1 MSRAPISKDED
12 KRLAALREYGIKHVL
27 FDPGL
32 SNLISLAANIFS
44 VPIVLVSLVEAER
57 QLFAASVGVP
67 FCETPRDISFC
78 AHTILKKKI
87 MVVPDALKDARFK
100 NNPLV
105 VGVPYIRFYAG
116 IPLITPSGHA
126 IGTLCIVDLKPRA
139 TFTKRDEHNLQ
150 DLASLVM
157 DKLEMRRLELARKAS
172 QVRFENIANTSPDTI
187 LCVNE
192 KGMITFWNTA
202 AEHMLEY
209 TDEEI
214 IGRSINTIVPD
225 AFVVQLNHLVTD
237 RDSLM
242 KGVTLELNVQAKGGS
257 LVPVELSVSMWED
270 NDNISYGA
278 ILRDITER
286 RRNEERLFL
295 LAHLDPLTGLANRTL
310 LTSNL
315 ETALKNEPAVCIM
328 MVDLDGFKDVND
340 SLGHSSGDNILVHV
354 AKKIK
359 ATVRSGDVVARM
371 GGDEFALLFPGL
383 SDKKV
388 AGKIAEQII
397 HEISQAMIIDDHQI
411 NISASIGAVLYP
423 EYGLTVQ
430 DLLTSADLALYQA
443 KSEGRNCY
451 RFFTRELLD
460 VFQAKHAFQL
470 EFVRAYEQHEF
481 EMFYQ
486 PQVKLATN
494 EIVGAE
500 ALLRWRHPE
509 RGLLTPAAFLTAL
522 ENGPWAERVGD
533 WIVET
538 ACRQAAEW
546 SQASESYFRI
556 SINLFSAQFRTG
568 MLAQKIMDILART
581 GLQPSSL
588 ELEITENIILRYDE
602 SMLQPLNTLREAGI
616 GIAFDDYGTGYASLS
631 MLKNY
636 PVTRLKIDQT
646 FVRTMCES
654 PPDAAI
660 VRAILYLGKSF
671 GLGVIAEGVET
682 LEQSERLRGKG
693 CEEAQGYLFG
703 HPMPAEEFTQ
713 LLKLNKPI
721 DVSAK

>member
-12 KRLAALREYGIKHVL
+12 KRLAALREYGIKNVL

-126 IGTLCIVDLKPRA
+126 IGTLCIIDLKPR
-139 TFTKRDEHNLQ
+139 TVFTKRDEHNLQ

-242 KGVTLELNVQAKGGS
+242 KGVTLELNVQAKSGS

-270 NDNISYGA
+270 NDNVSYGA

-359 ATVRSGDVVARM
+359 ATVRAGDVVARM

-451 RFFTRELLD
+451 RFFTRELLE

-509 RGLLTPAAFLTAL
+509 RGLLSPAAFLTAL

-546 SQASESYFRI
+546 SQASDSYFRI

-721 DVSAK
+721 DV

>member
-12 KRLAALREYGIKHVL
+12 KRLAALREYEIKHVL

-57 QLFAASVGVP
+57 QLFAANVGVP

-78 AHTILKKKI
+78 AHTIRKKKI

-126 IGTLCIVDLKPRA
+126 IGTLCIIDLKPR
-139 TFTKRDEHNLQ
+139 TIFTKRDEHNLQ

-192 KGMITFWNTA
+192 KGMITFWNTS

-270 NDNISYGA
+270 NDNVSYGA

-315 ETALKNEPAVCIM
+315 ETALKHKPAVCIM

-383 SDKKV
+383 NDKKV

-423 EYGLTVQ
+423 EYGVTVQ

-509 RGLLTPAAFLTAL
+509 RGLLSPAAFLTAL
-522 ENGPWAERVGD
+522 ENGPWAERIGD

-546 SQASESYFRI
+546 CQASDSYFRI

-602 SMLQPLNTLREAGI
+602 SMLQPLNMLREAGI

-721 DVSAK
+721 GV

>member
-1 MSRAPISKDED
+1 MSRAPVSKDED
-12 KRLAALREYGIKHVL
+12 KRLAALREYGIKNVL
-27 FDPGL
+27 FDPSL
-32 SNLISLAANIFS
+32 SNLISLAANIFN

-67 FCETPRDISFC
+67 FCETSRDISFC

-87 MVVPDALKDARFK
+87 MVVPDALKDARFR

-126 IGTLCIVDLKPRA
+126 IGTLCIIDLKPRS

-242 KGVTLELNVQAKGGS
+242 KGVMLELNVQAKSGS

-383 SDKKV
+383 NDKKV

-451 RFFTRELLD
+451 RFFTRELLE

-509 RGLLTPAAFLTAL
+509 RGLLSPAAFLTAL

-546 SQASESYFRI
+546 CRESDRYFRI

-602 SMLQPLNTLREAGI
+602 NMLQPLKALRDVGI

-721 DVSAK
+721 DV

>member
-12 KRLAALREYGIKHVL
+12 KRLAALREYGIKNVL

-126 IGTLCIVDLKPRA
+126 IGTLCIIDLKPRT

-242 KGVTLELNVQAKGGS
+242 KGVTLELNVQTKGGG

-451 RFFTRELLD
+451 RFFTRELLE

-509 RGLLTPAAFLTAL
+509 RGLLSPAAFLTAL

-546 SQASESYFRI
+546 SQASDSYFRI

-721 DVSAK
+721 DV

>member
-1 MSRAPISKDED
+1 MSRAPVSKDED
-12 KRLAALREYGIKHVL
+12 KRLAALREYGIKNVL
-27 FDPGL
+27 FDPSL
-32 SNLISLAANIFS
+32 SNLISLAANIFN

-67 FCETPRDISFC
+67 FCETSRDISFC

-87 MVVPDALKDARFK
+87 MVVPDALKDARFR

-126 IGTLCIVDLKPRA
+126 IGTLCIIDLKPRS

-242 KGVTLELNVQAKGGS
+242 KGVTLELNVQAKSGS

-383 SDKKV
+383 NDKKV

-451 RFFTRELLD
+451 RFFTRELLE

-509 RGLLTPAAFLTAL
+509 RGLLSPAAFLTAL

-546 SQASESYFRI
+546 CRESDRYFRI

-602 SMLQPLNTLREAGI
+602 NMLQPLKALRDVGI

-721 DVSAK
+721 DV

>member
-12 KRLAALREYGIKHVL
+12 KRLAALREYGIKNVL

-126 IGTLCIVDLKPRA
+126 IGTLCIIDLKPRT

-242 KGVTLELNVQAKGGS
+242 KGVTLELNVQAKGGG

-451 RFFTRELLD
+451 RFFTRELLE

-509 RGLLTPAAFLTAL
+509 RGLLSPAAFLTAL

-546 SQASESYFRI
+546 SQASGSYFRI

-721 DVSAK
+721 DV

>member
-12 KRLAALREYGIKHVL
+12 KRLAALREYGIKNVL

-126 IGTLCIVDLKPRA
+126 IGTLCIIDLKPRT

-242 KGVTLELNVQAKGGS
+242 KGVTLELNVQAKSGS

-270 NDNISYGA
+270 NDNVSYGA

-359 ATVRSGDVVARM
+359 ATVRAGDVVARM

-451 RFFTRELLD
+451 RFFTRELLE

-509 RGLLTPAAFLTAL
+509 RGLLSPAAFLTAL

-546 SQASESYFRI
+546 SQASDSYFRI

-721 DVSAK
+721 DV

>member
-12 KRLAALREYGIKHVL
+12 KRLAALREYGIKNVL

-126 IGTLCIVDLKPRA
+126 IGTLCIIDLKPRT

-270 NDNISYGA
+270 NDNVSYGA

-451 RFFTRELLD
+451 RFFTRELLE

-509 RGLLTPAAFLTAL
+509 RGLLSPAAFLTAL

-546 SQASESYFRI
+546 SQARDSYFRI

-721 DVSAK
+721 DV

>member
-12 KRLAALREYGIKHVL
+12 KRLAALREYGVKNVL
-27 FDPGL
+27 FDPSL

-126 IGTLCIVDLKPRA
+126 IGTLCIIDLKPRT

-242 KGVTLELNVQAKGGS
+242 KGVTLELNVQAKSGS

-270 NDNISYGA
+270 NANISYGA

-451 RFFTRELLD
+451 RFFTRELLE

-509 RGLLTPAAFLTAL
+509 RGLLSPAAFLTAL

-546 SQASESYFRI
+546 SQASDSYFRI

-581 GLQPSSL
+581 GLQPGSL

-721 DVSAK
+721 DV

>member
-451 RFFTRELLD
+451 RFFTRELLE

-509 RGLLTPAAFLTAL
+509 RGLLSPAAFLTAL

-546 SQASESYFRI
+546 SQASDSYFRI

-721 DVSAK
+721 DVSAR

>member
-12 KRLAALREYGIKHVL
+12 KRLAALREYGIKNVL

-44 VPIVLVSLVEAER
+44 VPIVLVSLVETER

-87 MVVPDALKDARFK
+87 MVVHDALKDARFK

-116 IPLITPSGHA
+116 IPLMTPSGHA
-126 IGTLCIVDLKPRA
+126 IGTLCIIDLKPRT
-139 TFTKRDEHNLQ
+139 TFTKRDEHNLH

-242 KGVTLELNVQAKGGS
+242 KGVTLELNVQAKSGS
-257 LVPVELSVSMWED
+257 MVPVELSVSMWED
-270 NDNISYGA
+270 NDNVSYGA

-451 RFFTRELLD
+451 RFFTRELLE

-509 RGLLTPAAFLTAL
+509 RGLLSPAAFLTAL

-546 SQASESYFRI
+546 SQASDRYFRI

-721 DVSAK
+721 DV

>member
-12 KRLAALREYGIKHVL
+12 KRLAALREYGIKNVL

-126 IGTLCIVDLKPRA
+126 IGTLCIIDLKPRT
-139 TFTKRDEHNLQ
+139 TFTKRDEHNLH

-242 KGVTLELNVQAKGGS
+242 KGVTLELNVQAKSGS
-257 LVPVELSVSMWED
+257 MVPVELSVSMWED
-270 NDNISYGA
+270 NDNVSYGA

-397 HEISQAMIIDDHQI
+397 HEISQAMVIDDHQI

-451 RFFTRELLD
+451 RFFTRELLEI
-460 VFQAKHAFQL
+460 FQAKHAFQL

-509 RGLLTPAAFLTAL
+509 RGLLSPAAFLTAL

-546 SQASESYFRI
+546 SQASDRYFRI

-568 MLAQKIMDILART
+568 MLEQKIMDILART

-721 DVSAK
+721 DV

>member
-12 KRLAALREYGIKHVL
+12 KRLAALREYGIKNVL

-126 IGTLCIVDLKPRA
+126 IGTLCIIDLKPRT

-270 NDNISYGA
+270 NDNVSYGA

-451 RFFTRELLD
+451 RFFTRELLE

-509 RGLLTPAAFLTAL
+509 RGLLSPAAFLTAL

-538 ACRQAAEW
+538 TCRQAAEW
-546 SQASESYFRI
+546 SQARDSYFRI

-721 DVSAK
+721 DV

>member
-12 KRLAALREYGIKHVL
+12 KRLAALREYGIKNVL

-44 VPIVLVSLVEAER
+44 VPIVLVSLVETER

-87 MVVPDALKDARFK
+87 MVVHDALKDARFK

-116 IPLITPSGHA
+116 IPLMTPSGHA
-126 IGTLCIVDLKPRA
+126 IGTLCIIDLKPRT
-139 TFTKRDEHNLQ
+139 TFTKRDEHNLH

-242 KGVTLELNVQAKGGS
+242 KGVTLELNVQAKSGS
-257 LVPVELSVSMWED
+257 MVPVELSVSMWED
-270 NDNISYGA
+270 NDNVSYGA
-278 ILRDITER
+278 ILRNITER

-397 HEISQAMIIDDHQI
+397 HEISQAMVIDDHQI

-451 RFFTRELLD
+451 RFFTRELLE

-509 RGLLTPAAFLTAL
+509 RGLLSPAAFLTAL

-538 ACRQAAEW
+538 ACKQAAEW
-546 SQASESYFRI
+546 SQASDRYFRI

-568 MLAQKIMDILART
+568 MLEQKIMDILART

-721 DVSAK
+721 DV

>member
-12 KRLAALREYGIKHVL
+12 KRLAALREYGIKNVL
-27 FDPGL
+27 FDPSL

-100 NNPLV
+100 SNPLV
-105 VGVPYIRFYAG
+105 VGIPYIRFYAG

-126 IGTLCIVDLKPRA
+126 IGTLCIIDLKPRA

-225 AFVVQLNHLVTD
+225 AFVVQLNHLVAD

-242 KGVTLELNVQAKGGS
+242 KGVTLELNVQAKSGS

-383 SDKKV
+383 NDKKV

-451 RFFTRELLD
+451 RFFTRELLE

-470 EFVRAYEQHEF
+470 EFVRAYEQNEF

-509 RGLLTPAAFLTAL
+509 RGLLGPAAFLTAL

-546 SQASESYFRI
+546 CRESGSYFRI

-602 SMLQPLNTLREAGI
+602 NMLQPLKALREAGI

-721 DVSAK
+721 DV

>member
-12 KRLAALREYGIKHVL
+12 KRLAALREYGIKNVL

-126 IGTLCIVDLKPRA
+126 IGTLCIIDLKPRT

-242 KGVTLELNVQAKGGS
+242 KGVTLELNVQAKGGG

-451 RFFTRELLD
+451 RFFTRELLE

-470 EFVRAYEQHEF
+470 EFVRAYEQNEF

-509 RGLLTPAAFLTAL
+509 RGLLSPAAFLTAL

-546 SQASESYFRI
+546 SQASDSYFRI

-721 DVSAK
+721 DV

>member
-12 KRLAALREYGIKHVL
+12 KRLAALREYGIKNVL

-126 IGTLCIVDLKPRA
+126 IGTLCIIDLKPRT
-139 TFTKRDEHNLQ
+139 TFTKRDEHNLH

-242 KGVTLELNVQAKGGS
+242 KGVTLELNVQAKSGS
-257 LVPVELSVSMWED
+257 MVPVELSVSMWED
-270 NDNISYGA
+270 NDNVSYGA

-451 RFFTRELLD
+451 RFFTRELLE

-509 RGLLTPAAFLTAL
+509 RGLLSPAAFLTAL

-546 SQASESYFRI
+546 SQASDRYFRI

-721 DVSAK
+721 DV

>member
-12 KRLAALREYGIKHVL
+12 KRLAALREYEIKHVL

-57 QLFAASVGVP
+57 QLFAANVGVP

-78 AHTILKKKI
+78 AHTIRKKKI

-126 IGTLCIVDLKPRA
+126 IGTLCIIDLKPR
-139 TFTKRDEHNLQ
+139 TIFTKRDEHNLQ

-192 KGMITFWNTA
+192 KGMITFWNTS

-270 NDNISYGA
+270 NDNVSYGA

-383 SDKKV
+383 NDKKV

-423 EYGLTVQ
+423 EYGVTVQ

-509 RGLLTPAAFLTAL
+509 RGLLSPAAFLTAL
-522 ENGPWAERVGD
+522 ENGPWAERIGD

-546 SQASESYFRI
+546 CQASDSYFRI

-602 SMLQPLNTLREAGI
+602 SMLQPLNMLREAGI

-721 DVSAK
+721 GV

>member
-12 KRLAALREYGIKHVL
+12 KRLAALREYGVKNVL
-27 FDPGL
+27 FDPSL

-126 IGTLCIVDLKPRA
+126 IGTLCIIDLKPRT

-242 KGVTLELNVQAKGGS
+242 KGVTLELNVQAKSGS

-451 RFFTRELLD
+451 RFFTRELLE

-509 RGLLTPAAFLTAL
+509 RGLLSPAAFLTAL

-546 SQASESYFRI
+546 SQASDSYFRI

-581 GLQPSSL
+581 GLQPGSL

-721 DVSAK
+721 DV

>member
-12 KRLAALREYGIKHVL
+12 KRLAALREYGIKNVL

-44 VPIVLVSLVEAER
+44 VPIVLVSLVETER

-87 MVVPDALKDARFK
+87 MVVHDALKDARFK

-116 IPLITPSGHA
+116 IPLMTPSGHA
-126 IGTLCIVDLKPRA
+126 IGTLCIIDLKPRT
-139 TFTKRDEHNLQ
+139 TFTKRDEHNLH

-242 KGVTLELNVQAKGGS
+242 KGVTLELNVQAKSGS
-257 LVPVELSVSMWED
+257 MVPVELSVSMWED
-270 NDNISYGA
+270 NDNVSYGA
-278 ILRDITER
+278 ILRNITER

-397 HEISQAMIIDDHQI
+397 HEISQAMVIDDHQI

-451 RFFTRELLD
+451 RFFTRELLE

-509 RGLLTPAAFLTAL
+509 RGLLSPAAFLTAL

-546 SQASESYFRI
+546 SQASDRYFRI

-568 MLAQKIMDILART
+568 MLEQKIMDILART

-721 DVSAK
+721 DV

>member
-12 KRLAALREYGIKHVL
+12 KRLAALREYGIKNVL

-100 NNPLV
+100 SNPLV

-126 IGTLCIVDLKPRA
+126 IGTLCIIDLKPRT

-242 KGVTLELNVQAKGGS
+242 KGVTLELNVQAKSGS

-359 ATVRSGDVVARM
+359 ATVRAGDVVARM

-451 RFFTRELLD
+451 RFFTRELLE

-509 RGLLTPAAFLTAL
+509 RGLLSPAAFLTAL

-546 SQASESYFRI
+546 SQASDSYFRI

-721 DVSAK
+721 DV

>member
-12 KRLAALREYGIKHVL
+12 KRLAALREYGIKNVL

-44 VPIVLVSLVEAER
+44 VPIVLVSLVETER

-87 MVVPDALKDARFK
+87 MVVHDALKDARFK

-116 IPLITPSGHA
+116 IPLMTPSGHA
-126 IGTLCIVDLKPRA
+126 IGTLCIIDLKPRT
-139 TFTKRDEHNLQ
+139 TFTKRDEHNLH

-242 KGVTLELNVQAKGGS
+242 KGVTLELNVQAKSGS
-257 LVPVELSVSMWED
+257 MVPVELSVSMWED
-270 NDNISYGA
+270 SDNVSYGA

-397 HEISQAMIIDDHQI
+397 HEISQAMIIDDHQV

-451 RFFTRELLD
+451 RFFTRELLE

-509 RGLLTPAAFLTAL
+509 RGLLSPAAFLTAL

-546 SQASESYFRI
+546 SQASDRYFRI

-721 DVSAK
+721 DV

>member
-451 RFFTRELLD
+451 RFFTRELLE

-509 RGLLTPAAFLTAL
+509 RGLLSPAAFLTAL

-546 SQASESYFRI
+546 SQASDSYFRI

>member
-12 KRLAALREYGIKHVL
+12 KRLAALREYGIKNVL

-126 IGTLCIVDLKPRA
+126 IGTLCIIDLKPRT

-237 RDSLM
+237 RDSMM
-242 KGVTLELNVQAKGGS
+242 KGVTLELNVQAKSGC

-270 NDNISYGA
+270 NDNVSYGA

-397 HEISQAMIIDDHQI
+397 HEISQAMVIDDHQI

-451 RFFTRELLD
+451 RFFTRELLE

-509 RGLLTPAAFLTAL
+509 RGLLSPAAFLTAL

-546 SQASESYFRI
+546 SQASDSYFRI

-721 DVSAK
+721 DV

>member
-257 LVPVELSVSMWED
+257 LVSVELSVSMWED

-371 GGDEFALLFPGL
+371 GGDEFALLFPGM

-546 SQASESYFRI
+546 CQASDSYFRI

-721 DVSAK
+721 DVSAR

>member
-12 KRLAALREYGIKHVL
+12 KRLAALREYGIKNVL

-44 VPIVLVSLVEAER
+44 VPIVLVSLVETER

-87 MVVPDALKDARFK
+87 MVVHDALKDARFK

-116 IPLITPSGHA
+116 IPLMTPSGHA
-126 IGTLCIVDLKPRA
+126 IGTLCIIDLKPRT
-139 TFTKRDEHNLQ
+139 TFTKRDEHNLH

-242 KGVTLELNVQAKGGS
+242 KGVTLELNVQAKSGS
-257 LVPVELSVSMWED
+257 MVPVELSVSMWED
-270 NDNISYGA
+270 NDNVSYGA
-278 ILRDITER
+278 ILRNITER

-397 HEISQAMIIDDHQI
+397 HEISQAMVIDDHQI

-451 RFFTRELLD
+451 RFFTRELLE

-509 RGLLTPAAFLTAL
+509 RGLLSPAAFLTAL

-546 SQASESYFRI
+546 SQASDRYFRI

-721 DVSAK
+721 DV

>member
-12 KRLAALREYGIKHVL
+12 KRLAALREYGIKNVL
-27 FDPGL
+27 FDPSL

-87 MVVPDALKDARFK
+87 MVVPDAFKDARFK
-100 NNPLV
+100 SNPLV

-126 IGTLCIVDLKPRA
+126 IGTLCIIDLKPRA

-225 AFVVQLNHLVTD
+225 AFVVQLNHLVAD

-242 KGVTLELNVQAKGGS
+242 KGVTLELNVQAKSGS

-383 SDKKV
+383 NDKKV

-451 RFFTRELLD
+451 RFFTRELLE

-470 EFVRAYEQHEF
+470 EFVRAYEQNEF

-509 RGLLTPAAFLTAL
+509 RGLLGPAAFLTAL

-546 SQASESYFRI
+546 CRESDSYFRI

-602 SMLQPLNTLREAGI
+602 NMLQPLKALREAGI

-721 DVSAK
+721 DV

>member
-12 KRLAALREYGIKHVL
+12 KRLAALREYGIKNVL

-100 NNPLV
+100 SNPLV

-126 IGTLCIVDLKPRA
+126 IGTLCIIDLKPRT

-242 KGVTLELNVQAKGGS
+242 KGVTLELNVQAKGGG

-451 RFFTRELLD
+451 RFFTRELLE

-509 RGLLTPAAFLTAL
+509 RGLLSPAAFLTAL

-546 SQASESYFRI
+546 SQASDSYFRI

-721 DVSAK
+721 DV

>member
-105 VGVPYIRFYAG
+105 VGVSYIRFYAG

-270 NDNISYGA
+270 HDNISYGA

-546 SQASESYFRI
+546 CQASDSYFRI

-721 DVSAK
+721 DVSAR